1 MSAAV
6 IAKFCQPRG
15 LGRIAGECIQRQPAG
30 LRHNTLLFF
39 AKKLEGIDHC
49 TLADHGARIVHGLP
63 TRRRAN
69 PVPGIAYLVIMNIRQ
84 IIRCVE
90 I

>member
-30 LRHNTLLFF
+30 LRLFF
-39 AKKLEGIDHC
+39 AKKIWKGWI
-49 TLADHGARIVHGLP
+49 TASWRIRARESSMDYRPDGVRTP
-63 TRRRAN
+63 CQASRTW
-69 PVPGIAYLVIMNIRQ
+69 
-84 IIRCVE
+84 
-90 I
+90 